1 MRYYPVSLDIKNR
14 KCLVVGGGSVGTRK
28 VKTLVECGAEVTVV
42 SPSVSRNL
50 LELAGRGLILLEKR
64 LYRETDLEGMFLV
77 IGTTDDEELNRQISI
92 DAEKLN
98 MLCNIAD
105 RPAVCNFI
113 LPSIVNRGDL
123 AISISTSGKSPALAR
138 RLRIELEEQ
147 FGNEYAELLR
157 LMGAIRKKLL
167 GQKHEPEAHKQLFEQ
182 LISRGLLNM
191 IRGNRKDE
199 IDSLLREVLGEGFEF
214 DLLMETGT

>member
-1 MRYYPVSLDIKNR
+1 MRYYPVNLDIKNR
-14 KCLVVGGGSVGTRK
+14 KCLVVGGGGVGTRK
-28 VKTLVECGAEVTVV
+28 VKTLVECGAKVTVV
-42 SPSVSRNL
+42 SPDVSGKL
-50 LELAGRGLILLEKR
+50 LELAGNGLIVLKKMP
-64 LYRETDLEGMFLV
+64 YREADLDGMFLV

-105 RPAVCNFI
+105 RPKVCNFI

-123 AISISTSGKSPALAR
+123 TISISTSGKSPALAKK
-138 RLRIELEEQ
+138 LRIELEEQ

-167 GQKHEPEAHKQLFEQ
+167 SQKHEPEAHKQLFEQ
-182 LISRGLLNM
+182 LISRNLLDM
-191 IRGNRKDE
+191 IHGNRKDE
-199 IDSLLREVLGEGFEF
+199 IDSLLCEVLGEGFHF
-214 DLLMETGT
+214 DELMRT